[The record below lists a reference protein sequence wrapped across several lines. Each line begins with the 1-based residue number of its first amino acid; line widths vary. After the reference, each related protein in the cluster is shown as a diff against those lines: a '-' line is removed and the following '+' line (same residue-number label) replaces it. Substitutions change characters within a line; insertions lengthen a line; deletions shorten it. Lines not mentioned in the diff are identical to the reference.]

1 MAKKTTTSKSNS
13 DTFALPP
20 DEAARL
26 YELAA
31 HVKEL
36 APWMWM
42 DESEVFGV
50 QHPETGQLGFIS
62 VMGMAGQH
70 FAVAVYPRARGLY
83 HFLDLEDADEETVA
97 QELLELPQLQASFE
111 DREELE
117 KFDREQIKQL
127 GLKFRG
133 SHAYPMFRRF
143 DPGFIPW
150 FITAEDARWLIY
162 ALEQTLEVAPR
173 VGDNSELLMPET
185 SIATNNGTDEQG
197 DETFLVRVPQTEGE
211 RITWRDEVRRIAR
224 PEPAPINVRL
234 DLQIIDELKNAA
246 RPPLVLEVDLLFM
259 PMPIG
264 DRGARASLP
273 YMLMVAD
280 AESGM
285 IVSFELMK
293 VEDTIDALRG
303 EIPNTLAQMF
313 ISAGEG
319 GFVPK
324 EIRVRSEKL
333 YAVLQPLGKMLNIK
347 VRHAGSLPNIEMAS
361 HEIMTMMGGGF

>member
-1 MAKKTTTSKSNS
+1 MTSKSNS
-13 DTFALPP
+13 DAFALPP

-26 YELAA
+26 YDLAA
-31 HVKEL
+31 QVKQL

-50 QHPETGQLGFIS
+50 QHPETGEVGFIS
-62 VMGMAGQH
+62 VMGMAGAH
-70 FAVAVYPRARGLY
+70 FAIAVYPGAAGLY

-111 DREELE
+111 DRDQLE
-117 KFDREQIKQL
+117 TFDRDQIKRL

-133 SHAYPMFRRF
+133 SHAYPMFRQF
-143 DPGFIPW
+143 SPGFIPW
-150 FITAEDARWLIY
+150 FIMPEDARWLAY

-173 VGDNSELLMPET
+173 VRDNPDILLPEI
-185 SIATNNGTDEQG
+185 SDVKDDAD
-197 DETFLVRVPQTEGE
+197 DETLLVRVPQSEGE
-211 RITWRDEVRRIAR
+211 SVTWRDEVRRIAR
-224 PEPAPINVRL
+224 PAPALINVRL
-234 DLQIIDELKNAA
+234 DLQLINELKTAA

-264 DRGARASLP
+264 ERGERASLP

-280 AESGM
+280 AGSGM
-285 IVSFELMK
+285 IVGFELMK

-303 EIPNTLAQMF
+303 EIPNTLARMF
-313 ISAGEG
+313 AASGEG

-333 YAVLQPLGKMLNIK
+333 YAVMQPLGKTLNIK
-347 VRHAGSLPNIEMAS
+347 LRHTSHLPNIEMAS
-361 HEIMTMMGGGF
+361 HEIMAMMGGGF